1 MNDFVSLEFRKRQL
15 PPIEFNSSPIEFKC
29 FSVLGKLSVYGGL
42 DGFSLLSLP
51 NEPMI
56 K

>member
-15 PPIEFNSSPIEFKC
+15 PHLIEFKC
-29 FSVLGKLSVYGGL
+29 FSVPGKLPVYGGL

-51 NEPMI
+51 NEPTI